1 MIAAL
6 TGGAGF
12 VGKAL
17 VRQLRRSGRF
27 SEVRVLTR
35 SEAPVEGARL
45 FRGDLRHDPLE
56 PFLDGADVLFHC
68 AAELKREEL
77 MHATHVEG
85 TQRLLAAAAGRISR
99 WVQLSSVGVY
109 GRGVSE
115 GVIEE
120 GARFAPEGAYEVTK
134 AQSDALLA
142 GLPACAILRPSIVFG
157 PGMPNRSLYQLIA
170 AIECGV
176 FFFVGRGAIA
186 NYVFV
191 DDVADALL
199 ACAGSP
205 AAQGAYIV
213 SDDRPLEDFVGAIA
227 RALGRKPPRLRLPEP
242 AARLVAGVARYVP
255 GIPLTPARVAA
266 LARKVSYP
274 SRRIRAELGY
284 SFRVSIE
291 EGLRRVVADWR
302 AQR

>member
-1 MIAAL
+1 MIAAV
-6 TGGAGF
+6 TGGTGF
-12 VGKAL
+12 LGKAL
-17 VRQLRRSGRF
+17 VRQLRRTGEF

-35 SEAPVEGARL
+35 KESPIEGVRL
-45 FRGDLRHDPLE
+45 FRGDLRRDPLE
-56 PFLDGADVLFHC
+56 PFVEGADVLFHC
-68 AAELKREEL
+68 AAELTREDL

-85 TQRLLAAAAGRISR
+85 TRRLVAAAAGRISR

-109 GRGVSE
+109 GRGLAE

-120 GARFAPEGAYEVTK
+120 GSRLAPEGPYETTK
-134 AQSDALLA
+134 AEVDSMLA
-142 GLPACAILRPSIVFG
+142 ALPACVIVRPSIVFG

-170 AIECGV
+170 AIERGM

-191 DDVADALL
+191 DDVADALV
-199 ACAGSP
+199 ACARSP
-205 AAQGAYIV
+205 AARGAYIV

-227 RALGRKPPRLRLPEP
+227 RELGRKTPRLRLPER
-242 AARLVAGVARYVP
+242 AARLAASAARYIP
-255 GIPLTPARVAA
+255 GFPLTPSRVAA

-274 SRRIRAELGY
+274 SSRIRTELGY

-291 EGLRRVVADWR
+291 EGLRRLVADWR
-302 AQR
+302 GQR